1 MTGGRAVGRGPVFFV
16 VRLMRLELPPRY
28 LSAVGPCQ
36 GLASH
41 DYSGYV
47 HRGIRRVGPEG

>member
-1 MTGGRAVGRGPVFFV
+1 MTGGRAVSRGPVFFV

-28 LSAVGPCQ
+28 LSAVGPSQ

-47 HRGIRRVGPEG
+47 HRGICRVGPEG

>member
-1 MTGGRAVGRGPVFFV
+1 MTGGRAVGRVLVLFL
-16 VRLMRLELPPRY
+16 VRMVRLELPPRY

-41 DYSGYV
+41 G
-47 HRGIRRVGPEG
+47 

>member
-1 MTGGRAVGRGPVFFV
+1 MTSGRAVGRGPVFFV